1 MKPKIRESCFVAP
14 NATIIGDV
22 EIDEGCGIWY
32 GAVIRADLKPVRI
45 GKGSN
50 VQDNVVIH
58 VSEENGVEI
67 GENVS
72 IGHLAMVHGA
82 KIGNN
87 VIIGINAT
95 ILDGAEIGDNS
106 IIGANALVTSGMK
119 VPPNSLVL
127 GVPGKVVKTDET
139 GKKFKEACIEN
150 ARIYQ
155 RLRDEHKEGKHE
167 IWKNKD

>member
-1 MKPKIRESCFVAP
+1 MKPKIHDSCFVAP

-32 GAVIRADLKPVRI
+32 GAVIRADLNPIRI

-50 VQDNVVIH
+50 IQDNVVLH
-58 VSEENGVEI
+58 VSAENGVEI

-72 IGHLAMVHGA
+72 VGHLAMVHGA

-95 ILDGAEIGDNS
+95 VLDGAEIGDNC

-139 GKKFKEACIEN
+139 GEQFRDACIKN
-150 ARIYQ
+150 ATTYHM
-155 RLRDEHKEGKHE
+155 LRDEHRRGKHGL
-167 IWKNKD
+167 WTKD

>member
-1 MKPKIRESCFVAP
+1 MRPKIHDSCFVAP
-14 NATIIGDV
+14 NATIVGDV

-32 GAVIRADLKPVRI
+32 GAVIRADLNPVRI

-58 VSEENGVEI
+58 VSAENSVEI

-95 ILDGAEIGDNS
+95 VLDGAEIGDNC

-119 VPPNSLVL
+119 VPDNSLVV

-139 GKKFKEACIEN
+139 GEKFREACFKN
-150 ARIYQ
+150 AETYHM
-155 RLRDEHKEGKHE
+155 LRDQHREGRHAF
-167 IWKNKD
+167 WTKD

>member
-1 MKPKIRESCFVAP
+1 MKPKIHESCFVAP

-22 EIDEGCGIWY
+22 EIAEGCGIWY

-139 GKKFKEACIEN
+139 GEKFREACIEN

-155 RLRDEHKEGKHE
+155 RLRDEHRAGKHE

>member
-1 MKPKIRESCFVAP
+1 MMPKIHESCFVAD

-22 EIDEGCGIWY
+22 EIAEGCGIWY
-32 GAVIRADLKPVRI
+32 GAVIRGDLNPIRI

-50 VQDNVVIH
+50 IQDNCVIH

-72 IGHLAMVHGA
+72 VGHLAMVHGA

-95 ILDGAEIGDNS
+95 VLDGAEIGDNS

-127 GVPGKVVKTDET
+127 GVPGKVVKTDES
-139 GKKFKEACIEN
+139 GEKFREMCLEN
-150 ARIYQ
+150 AKTYH
-155 RLRDEHKEGKHE
+155 RLRDEHKAGKHE
-167 IWKNKD
+167 IWKKG

>member
-1 MKPKIRESCFVAP
+1 MRPKIHDSCFVAP
-14 NATIIGDV
+14 NATIVGDV

-32 GAVIRADLKPVRI
+32 GAVIRADLNPVRI

-58 VSEENGVEI
+58 VSAENSVEI

-95 ILDGAEIGDNS
+95 VLDGAEIGDNC

-119 VPPNSLVL
+119 VPDNSLVL
-127 GVPGKVVKTDET
+127 GVPGKVVKTDDT
-139 GKKFKEACIEN
+139 GEKFRDACIKN
-150 ARIYQ
+150 AETYHM
-155 RLRDEHKEGKHE
+155 LRDQHREGRHAF
-167 IWKNKD
+167 WTKD

>member
-1 MKPKIRESCFVAP
+1 MKPKIHDSCFVAP
-14 NATIIGDV
+14 NATIVGDV
-22 EIDEGCGIWY
+22 EIDEGCGVWY
-32 GAVIRADLKPVRI
+32 GAVIRADLNPVRI

-58 VSEENGVEI
+58 VSAKNSVKI

-95 ILDGAEIGDNS
+95 VLDGAEIGDNC

-119 VPPNSLVL
+119 VPPNSLVV

-139 GKKFKEACIEN
+139 GEKFKQACIDN
-150 ARIYQ
+150 ATTYH
-155 RLRDEHKEGKHE
+155 RLRDEHKEGKHGF
-167 IWKNKD
+167 WKD